1 MILSM
6 SLRNFRSI
14 REQNVRI
21 APMTVVYGP
30 NGAGKSSLIYAL
42 LTLKNIVL
50 NPNQPVD
57 AFFNYGWLNLGGFK
71 QVVFGHDERTPVALG
86 VERAV
91 TWPDGLDRDT
101 SYSVTL
107 WPGRGAFRLRAGQAI
122 HADLRL
128 EVSFPHP
135 ASMLLRTKWEQYDA
149 ISHWNGIFARLEQRP
164 GAPLLDGAEDRL
176 NNLNV
181 ALNTLPATVASAQA
195 VPLRRGFF
203 KPSYGMV
210 PLTPVAVNEDEM
222 ATYLANEKY
231 LRDEVSAYLEE
242 IVERRFSVNVTPG
255 TALFSLDCF
264 DARRKVSTELV
275 SEGFGTNQL
284 VYLLTVAL
292 RKDASVVCI
301 EEPEVHLHPTAI
313 RRLARALST
322 IAKEKNR
329 SFVISTH
336 SEQFVLALLAM
347 VKEGKLGHDEVA
359 CYLAT
364 KRDRET
370 RFERQPVE
378 PTGQIK
384 GGLSSFLEG
393 EMEDLRTFLGVAE
406 NGGEASDVKPPDRA
420 E

>member
-1 MILSM
+1 MILTVE
-6 SLRNFRSI
+6 NFRSI
-14 REQNVRI
+14 REQAVRI

-71 QVVFGHDERTPVALG
+71 EVVFEHNEQSEIRVGLALF
-86 VERAV
+86 EPPRNYAV
-91 TWPDGLDRDT
+91 KLQ
-101 SYSVTL
+101 
-107 WPGRGAFRLRAGQAI
+107 PGRVQFYLTLLEGTDNRLTLETTLPYPANQTLSHEFAGDVVVRFRWNGILAEADLPAGQPLLDNVKRRSEELTQKLNALPQLVQALHAVPLWRGFRKPYYSSALIAREGEDEVAARLANESELREEVSEHLETIVDRRLSVSLRAGG
-122 HADLRL
+122 
-128 EVSFPHP
+128 F
-135 ASMLLRTKWEQYDA
+135 
-149 ISHWNGIFARLEQRP
+149 ISLHSRDINARL
-164 GAPLLDGAEDRL
+164 G
-176 NNLNV
+176 
-181 ALNTLPATVASAQA
+181 S
-195 VPLRRGFF
+195 
-203 KPSYGMV
+203 
-210 PLTPVAVNEDEM
+210 
-222 ATYLANEKY
+222 
-231 LRDEVSAYLEE
+231 
-242 IVERRFSVNVTPG
+242 
-255 TALFSLDCF
+255 
-264 DARRKVSTELV
+264 ELV
-275 SEGFGTNQL
+275 NDGFGTNQL

-292 RKDASVVCI
+292 RRDASVVCI

-364 KRDRET
+364 KPDRET
-370 RFERQPVE
+370 VFEAQPVE